1 MEVPSRL
8 KGDFFVTVPQT
19 IGRRRL
25 VVGLA
30 DGGLDVWGI
39 EPRRQTPSRDRNGPP
54 GYVTRRRFANWR
66 VCVSW
71 SVATRQFIHDIKHI
85 PPRLYYIG
93 EEGRGA

>member
-1 MEVPSRL
+1 MARAWAQEATAGTLSNPKDALNVM
-8 KGDFFVTVPQT
+8 DF
-19 IGRRRL
+19 
-25 VVGLA
+25 
-30 DGGLDVWGI
+30 
-39 EPRRQTPSRDRNGPP
+39 EPRRQTLSRDRIGPP

-71 SVATRQFIHDIKHI
+71 SVATRQFIHDIKNI